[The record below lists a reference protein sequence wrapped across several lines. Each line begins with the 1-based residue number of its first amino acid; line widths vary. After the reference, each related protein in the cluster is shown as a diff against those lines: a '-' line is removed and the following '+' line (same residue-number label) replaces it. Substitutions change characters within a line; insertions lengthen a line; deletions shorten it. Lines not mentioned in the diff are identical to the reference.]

1 MNPLLEQITILQ
13 RAVAALP
20 IPELSRTDK
29 KKILLLSTVEKNP
42 NCTSRLVSEKIG
54 IPMKSVSD
62 AFNDMKK
69 SGYLTSIEY
78 RREGRTLLWSITPSG
93 KAFIDK
99 HR

>member
-1 MNPLLEQITILQ
+1 MNPLLEQITVLQ

-69 SGYLTSIEY
+69 SGYLVSAEY
-78 RREGRTLLWSITPSG
+78 CREGRTLLWSITPSG
-93 KAFIDK
+93 IAFIDK

>member
-20 IPELSRTDK
+20 TPELSRTDK

-42 NCTSRLVSEKIG
+42 NCTSRLVSEETG
-54 IPMKSVSD
+54 IYMKGVSD
-62 AFNDMKK
+62 AFNGMKK
-69 SGYLTSIEY
+69 SGYLSSIEY
-78 RREGRTLLWSITPSG
+78 RKGGRTLLWSITPSG
-93 KAFIDK
+93 IAFIDK

>member
-1 MNPLLEQITILQ
+1 MNPLLEQITVLQ

-20 IPELSRTDK
+20 TPKLSTTDK
-29 KKILLLSTVEKNP
+29 KKILLLSAVEKNP
-42 NCTSRLVSEKIG
+42 NCTSRLVSEKTG
-54 IPMKSVSD
+54 IYMKWVSD

-69 SGYLTSIEY
+69 SGYLTSTEY
-78 RREGRTLLWSITPSG
+78 HREGRTLLWSITPSG